1 MKKPKLILHIGHGKT
16 GTTSLQH
23 YLYQNAADIL
33 KLGYL
38 YPVKNSS
45 RENHVLLPAGF
56 IIENTSL
63 VARKQVYQDDFRRYK
78 KDFQRFWASLLL
90 DIEKY
95 SPHTVILSAEQM
107 FRDFSGISRI
117 PLADYLGQFFSD
129 VTVVAYMRSPAP
141 DFFSR
146 LAQRAKTGTR
156 VLDVAPRKIR
166 SVIEYY
172 ESQFP
177 GCVKLHP
184 FDRQQLLAG
193 DILHDFFSRY
203 VPEALPAI
211 EALKIRPANTSL
223 PWPLLRGL
231 HEIRRR
237 SQPDA
242 ERPSLSTSA
251 RVFAAAQDYSRL
263 HPKKQKYDV
272 SLQPAVEDFL
282 RRSAVEHLWLKE
294 RYGVAFA
301 DLDYTRIEALHS
313 PFAEDEP
320 LERIVDF
327 SRCPQSAFPVER
339 YLGNGPRFWMN
350 YLYFFLRLEYARLH
364 RVYIHDSWAW
374 RLTRSMSRKRR
385 AG

>member
-1 MKKPKLILHIGHGKT
+1 MKKPELILHIGHGKT

-23 YLYQNAADIL
+23 YLYKNSEDIL
-33 KLGYL
+33 RLGYF

-45 RENHVLLPAGF
+45 RDNHVLLPAGF
-56 IIENTSL
+56 VFENTP
-63 VARKQVYQDDFRRYK
+63 VARKQVYRDDYNRYK

-90 DIEKY
+90 DIEKH

-117 PLADYLGQFFSD
+117 SLANFLGQYFSD
-129 VTVVAYMRSPAP
+129 VTVVAYVRSPAP

-156 VLDVAPRKIR
+156 SPVIAPRKVR
-166 SVIEYY
+166 RVVEYY
-172 ESQFP
+172 EGQFP
-177 GCVKLHP
+177 GRVKLHP

-193 DILHDFFSRY
+193 DILHDFLSRY

-211 EALKIRPANTSL
+211 EELKNRTANTSL

-251 RVFAAAQDYSRL
+251 RVSAAAQDFSRL

-294 RYGVAFA
+294 HYGVVFA
-301 DLDYTRIEALHS
+301 DLDYSRIEVLQS